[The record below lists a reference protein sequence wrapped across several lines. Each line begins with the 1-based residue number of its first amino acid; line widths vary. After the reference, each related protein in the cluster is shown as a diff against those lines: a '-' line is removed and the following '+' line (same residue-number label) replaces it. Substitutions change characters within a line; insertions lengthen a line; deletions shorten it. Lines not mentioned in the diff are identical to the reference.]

1 MNKDNFIEF
10 VCSDFDF
17 ANNIAKNAW
26 EGVNNVWKSNWLKFA
41 TVEGVS
47 NVIYKNLII
56 LPPIIPCNTSTY
68 VDVQK
73 LLEDFFLQFI
83 ASTNRIFAFVS
94 TDQACFAL
102 VWGLK
107 LKFPNKFSWV
117 IPVPGEW
124 HWTWHILKAIFK
136 IWSESHFV
144 PWSVV
149 LNYSSLDVNCKSFH
163 YGEDFLQIITLALF
177 KFVENL
183 KKETKIESVT
193 DLLHNFHNNS
203 QVYELIYLLIYYLC
217 RYWYTRSALKFGISS
232 EINKMWRYWL
242 HLFLAIKK

>member
-1 MNKDNFIEF
+1 
-10 VCSDFDF
+10 
-17 ANNIAKNAW
+17 
-26 EGVNNVWKSNWLKFA
+26 
-41 TVEGVS
+41 
-47 NVIYKNLII
+47 
-56 LPPIIPCNTSTY
+56 
-68 VDVQK
+68 
-73 LLEDFFLQFI
+73 
-83 ASTNRIFAFVS
+83 
-94 TDQACFAL
+94 
-102 VWGLK
+102 
-107 LKFPNKFSWV
+107 
-117 IPVPGEW
+117 VPGEW

-136 IWSESHFV
+136 IWGESHFV

-217 RYWYTRSALKFGISS
+217 PYWYTRSALKFGISS

-242 HLFLAIKK
+242 HLFLATKKWKYTQLSVRFLYILQSLHPDVAILYNKFRVFSFSGEKGSASPYDGVNELVCNRN